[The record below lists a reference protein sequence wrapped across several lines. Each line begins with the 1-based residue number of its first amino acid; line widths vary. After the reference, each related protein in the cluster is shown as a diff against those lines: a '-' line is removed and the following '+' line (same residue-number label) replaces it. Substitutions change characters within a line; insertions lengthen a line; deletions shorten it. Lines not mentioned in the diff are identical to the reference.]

1 MRIAVTTGEP
11 AGIGPE
17 ISVAAL
23 DALAPDVAVTLI
35 GDRDLLA
42 QHAVPV
48 GVTIEPV
55 ALAVRASPGQLDAR
69 NARYVLATLDR
80 AIRGCLGGEFAAI
93 VTAPVHK
100 GVINDAGVA
109 FTGHTEY
116 LAQRTASA
124 LPVMLLAAPGMRV
137 ALATTH
143 LPLKAVSAAITV
155 DSLLAIA
162 AILDK
167 DLRKWWGI
175 ESPRIAVCGLNPHAG
190 EGGYLGDEEIK
201 VIAPAVNLMR
211 ERGIRA
217 T

>member
-23 DALAPDVAVTLI
+23 DALAPDVAITLI

-42 QHAVPV
+42 LHGVPA
-48 GVTIEPV
+48 GVAIEPV

-80 AIRGCLGGEFAAI
+80 AIRGCLSGEFDAV

-109 FTGHTEY
+109 FTGHNRVPGGTRRNATRSHDACGRGC
-116 LAQRTASA
+116 LGTTARRA
-124 LPVMLLAAPGMRV
+124 RDDPPAA
-137 ALATTH
+137 
-143 LPLKAVSAAITV
+143 
-155 DSLLAIA
+155 
-162 AILDK
+162 
-167 DLRKWWGI
+167 
-175 ESPRIAVCGLNPHAG
+175 C
-190 EGGYLGDEEIK
+190 
-201 VIAPAVNLMR
+201 
-211 ERGIRA
+211 
-217 T
+217 